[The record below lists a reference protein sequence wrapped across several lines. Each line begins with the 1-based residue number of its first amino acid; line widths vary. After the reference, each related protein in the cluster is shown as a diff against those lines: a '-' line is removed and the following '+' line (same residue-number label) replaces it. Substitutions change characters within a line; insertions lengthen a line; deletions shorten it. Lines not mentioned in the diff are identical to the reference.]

1 MGMVHKE
8 VVEGTEKRSTAP
20 KIGDILMEEGLITEA
35 QFQEAANKQG
45 QLKTYKPIGQI
56 LVEMKAITQKQLNFI
71 LDRFQKRP
79 RLGDILIRSGAITPD
94 VLNVALNH
102 QKKAGL
108 RLGEA
113 LVELNFITEEVMR
126 QTLCTQLNIPF
137 IDLDSVNVDRS
148 LAKLINKKYAQ
159 KRQIVPIA
167 KLGNTVTLAMDD
179 PTDMELVE
187 ELQQLTGFLINV
199 VTSRRAATLD
209 AFGRLYEGARAPDD
223 APSLELVE
231 EEGIEAVGMAEHLES
246 QQLRKA
252 DGLVGQIISMGL
264 SNAASD
270 IHIETTDRRIHI
282 RYRVDGVLQELFLG
296 SLEEE
301 LNRLRREIV
310 SRIKILG
317 KLDIAER
324 RRPQDG
330 SFRARM
336 GKDGEP
342 TRIDFRISIVP
353 GYYGENVVLRIL
365 DPRNAPKS
373 IDELGFSE
381 KINSKFHTLLK
392 RTTGILLVTG
402 PTGSGKSTTLYG
414 ALMTSYRPGIKI
426 LTAED
431 PIEYVYDK
439 ITQCEV
445 NPVIGNTFAKF
456 VRAFL
461 RQDPQIILIGEIR
474 DMETAEMA
482 FRAAQTGHMVLS
494 TLHTNDAL
502 SAITRLQGLGVEPSL
517 ITSCLVGVLSQ
528 RLVRRI
534 CPNCKKEYMPSKE
547 LLREFFDVPPSDIR
561 WVTGEG
567 CSMCNHTGY
576 KGRLAV
582 SELWAPSQ
590 KDVILINKGAAID
603 DLRKSADNSTVL
615 MAEDAMDK
623 LRDGKTNLEELI
635 RNLPFSSVYQF
646 RSLPEFSKRK
656 TG

>member
-1 MGMVHKE
+1 MP
-8 VVEGTEKRSTAP
+8 RS
-20 KIGDILMEEGLITEA
+20 
-35 QFQEAANKQG
+35 
-45 QLKTYKPIGQI
+45 
-56 LVEMKAITQKQLNFI
+56 
-71 LDRFQKRP
+71 
-79 RLGDILIRSGAITPD
+79 RS
-94 VLNVALNH
+94 
-102 QKKAGL
+102 
-108 RLGEA
+108 
-113 LVELNFITEEVMR
+113 M
-126 QTLCTQLNIPF
+126 
-137 IDLDSVNVDRS
+137 S
-148 LAKLINKKYAQ
+148 LA
-159 KRQIVPIA
+159 
-167 KLGNTVTLAMDD
+167 
-179 PTDMELVE
+179 
-187 ELQQLTGFLINV
+187 FL
-199 VTSRRAATLD
+199 
-209 AFGRLYEGARAPDD
+209 
-223 APSLELVE
+223 
-231 EEGIEAVGMAEHLES
+231 
-246 QQLRKA
+246 K
-252 DGLVGQIISMGL
+252 
-264 SNAASD
+264 
-270 IHIETTDRRIHI
+270 
-282 RYRVDGVLQELFLG
+282 
-296 SLEEE
+296 
-301 LNRLRREIV
+301 
-310 SRIKILG
+310 
-317 KLDIAER
+317 
-324 RRPQDG
+324 
-330 SFRARM
+330 
-336 GKDGEP
+336 
-342 TRIDFRISIVP
+342 
-353 GYYGENVVLRIL
+353 
-365 DPRNAPKS
+365 
-373 IDELGFSE
+373 

-494 TLHTNDAL
+494 TLHTNDAV

-603 DLRKSADNSTVL
+603 DLRKSADNGTVL